1 MVGCWQGG
9 STFKSCEL
17 TKVIGR
23 LQGCNWVNKCGRML
37 TRWIEIQLTRAP
49 ARPCWSRSGW
59 KRRKWA
65 RSQNQTENWSSKE
78 NVVKSFWPT
87 IMIAQHA
94 PTSFGESGSWI
105 QFDHIISWEGAQRG
119 QNPQKSVLRAL
130 QIKPLL
136 AKIKTEHHFRKFM
149 AIGKLPWVFLPSKKF
164 SRSF

>member
-9 STFKSCEL
+9 STFKSSEL

-49 ARPCWSRSGW
+49 ARHCWSRSEW

-105 QFDHIISWEGAQRG
+105 QFDHIISWEGAHRG
-119 QNPQKSVLRAL
+119 QNPQNQSC
-130 QIKPLL
+130 
-136 AKIKTEHHFRKFM
+136 
-149 AIGKLPWVFLPSKKF
+149 GPSKSSLYWQK
-164 SRSF
+164 SKPSIILENLKCLNVVVCTSEGNVGRRL